1 MRVELINKYF
11 YQIGENPTRRRE
23 NPFVIMTPT
32 KYGLRLLRDVMA
44 RQTMLN
50 KNERERDAETGSP
63 HWCARSLIFAVSCRG
78 NTRGIFR
85 LWIIDV
91 ICVKTDISFE
101 C

>member
-50 KNERERDAETGSP
+50 KNEREREMPKRAHRIGVLE
-63 HWCARSLIFAVSCRG
+63 A
-78 NTRGIFR
+78 
-85 LWIIDV
+85 
-91 ICVKTDISFE
+91 
-101 C
+101 